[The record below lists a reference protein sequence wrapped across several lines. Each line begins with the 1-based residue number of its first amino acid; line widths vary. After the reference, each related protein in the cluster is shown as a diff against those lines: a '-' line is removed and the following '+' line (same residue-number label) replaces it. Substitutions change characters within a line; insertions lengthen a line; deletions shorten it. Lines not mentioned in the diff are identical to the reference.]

1 MDPLPSFGPILPL
14 GFDAF
19 HPRIFLFFN
28 LGPHAHKHSFCSE
41 FGIQFLAKN
50 GNVDKSVENLM
61 GSTGNQ
67 SEENVNFTVKLFCT
81 TPKKFSA
88 CIFYTL
94 LKEILARKHLIY
106 TKLPLQ
112 F

>member
-1 MDPLPSFGPILPL
+1 AVQPPGIGTSLHGLICPTLLIRSPEGIFIPEKRVFIPMEPAFFW
-14 GFDAF
+14 GFWSVFVA
-19 HPRIFLFFN
+19 
-28 LGPHAHKHSFCSE
+28 
-41 FGIQFLAKN
+41 QN

-61 GSTGNQ
+61 GATGNQ

-94 LKEILARKHLIY
+94 LKEIGRAHV
-106 TKLPLQ
+106 
-112 F
+112 